1 MILNGGEVE
10 GRRYLSPA
18 SIALMSTNQIGDLP
32 CCSFETAMPEW
43 VNSVP
48 AVPGMP
54 MHWGLGFSING
65 VAFPGGRAANSLS
78 WAGIANTYYWIDPT
92 NGITAAVGTQILPFF
107 DAHVIEMLGE
117 IEAAVYAAN

>member
-1 MILNGGEVE
+1 M
-10 GRRYLSPA
+10 PA
-18 SIALMSTNQIGDLP
+18 AL
-32 CCSFETAMPEW
+32 
-43 VNSVP
+43 P